1 MFLPLTLSSS
11 IADCSVFVRER
22 KGDDGDRGSLD
33 EHLDSVRTNTADGKV
48 RTPLPPLLEVC
59 PVSEETSWGG
69 MRR

>member
-1 MFLPLTLSSS
+1 M
-11 IADCSVFVRER
+11 FVRER
-22 KGDDGDRGSLD
+22 QGDDGDRGSLH

-69 MRR
+69 AEDKEMRLLAAFNEVPLK